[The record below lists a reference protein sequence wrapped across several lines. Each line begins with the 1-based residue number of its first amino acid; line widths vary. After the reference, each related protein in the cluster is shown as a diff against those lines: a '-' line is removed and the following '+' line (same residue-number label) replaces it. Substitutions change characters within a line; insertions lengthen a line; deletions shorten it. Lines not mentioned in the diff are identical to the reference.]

1 MKATL
6 SNKKIIVNKLNT
18 YEVLVYTDVQNI
30 SYCLA
35 RIIAFYSDFGS
46 VNNFFKILKKQ
57 KSIRAV
63 VQKFNA
69 ICKALE
75 I

>member
-1 MKATL
+1 MKAVV
-6 SNKKIIVNKLNT
+6 SNKTVIV
-18 YEVLVYTDVQNI
+18 YEPDCYSTLIVTDILNI

-35 RIIAFYSDFGS
+35 HTLMYYADFGTTDHYF
-46 VNNFFKILKKQ
+46 NILRKQ

-69 ICKALE
+69 ICKALDL
-75 I
+75 